1 MSDRPY
7 LKLILGLIIGGI
19 ALISAIIWI
28 GSSQE
33 MGLSF
38 EMLEP

>member
-1 MSDRPY
+1 MR
-7 LKLILGLIIGGI
+7 LLNKKTAGWIIGGI
-19 ALISAIIWI
+19 ALISAIVWI
-28 GSSQE
+28 FSSQE